1 MPRYLFFLLN
11 LVVAICFLSG
21 CNSTKKDS
29 TSTQKEA
36 ALGRIAERS
45 YLVATPSK
53 NFDENKSYKL
63 LVAFHGSGQI
73 AKNFQTMVSLEAAS
87 DNYIVVYPQSEVEE
101 WNEGCNCNKPHRLGI
116 DDLGFVENVIADV
129 KSKYNIIDNELYAVG
144 FSQGG
149 LFAQNVMCNSQLQFK
164 AIASVASPM
173 SVHLS
178 QVCNIKKNTNYMMVH
193 GRADMVLPY
202 RGLADKNFGLI
213 PSESAIAIIA
223 KENNIFTDVK
233 LETVGDLS
241 KHIYKNE
248 LHTNQLIGIAGGG
261 HRWSFDSFDT
271 TSEILGFFDSVSKTK
286 IDSQSKMYRVDKNNK
301 KDVHVRSM
309 GLEHSGPAIILLSGF
324 NQNYHSDSAWF
335 SLLQPL
341 IAKTHRVHA
350 IERFGNGFSSMVAE
364 PSYASFAPA
373 LDKTLGML
381 NEEEFIIVSFSSAN
395 ILAHLWQSLPRSEVE
410 GHLKGMVWIDPDI
423 LLPHAINLYQN
434 WPVSWYREKGDV
446 LLEHIQQGNWTKKT
460 HDKIANERIAASALI
475 SDSNKDVMDWQYFD
489 LISQSRSDIDKQV
502 SRAKEIVNYYNDLAI
517 VEGNGIST
525 DVPITVIDTDFES
538 FDIANADAS
547 DVDSLLLW
555 QQEGSQW
562 SQFISENSGG
572 QYLPL
577 LNSHH
582 MAVFQHPEEVIK
594 AISYLSHQ

>member
-1 MPRYLFFLLN
+1 MPRYTYFLLN
-11 LVVAICFLSG
+11 LVIAIGLLSG
-21 CNSTKKDS
+21 CNSTDKDS
-29 TSTQKEA
+29 ASINEEA
-36 ALGRIAERS
+36 ALGRVAERS

-63 LVAFHGSGQI
+63 LIAFHGSGQI
-73 AKNFQTMVSLEAAS
+73 AKDFRDMVSIESSS
-87 DNYIVVYPQSEVEE
+87 DNYIVVYPQSKVEE

-116 DDLGFVENVIADV
+116 DDLGFIEDVIADV
-129 KSKYNIIDNELYAVG
+129 RSSYNIIDNELYAVG

-149 LFAQNVMCNSQLQFK
+149 LFAQNVMCNSKLQFK

-173 SVHLS
+173 SVRLS
-178 QVCNIKKNTNYMMVH
+178 EACNIKNNTNYMMVH
-193 GRADMVLPY
+193 GKADQALPY
-202 RGLADKNFGLI
+202 RGLNDKNFGLI
-213 PSESAIAIIA
+213 SSESAIELIA
-223 KENNIFTDVK
+223 KKNDIYADVE
-233 LETVGDLS
+233 LETVGNIS
-241 KHIYKNE
+241 KYIYKNDS
-248 LHTNQLIGIAGGG
+248 HINQLIGIAGGG
-261 HRWSFDSFDT
+261 HRWTFDSFDT
-271 TSEILGFFDSVSKTK
+271 TNEILSFFDSNSKNQM
-286 IDSQSKMYRVDKNNK
+286 DSYSKMYRVDQENNK
-301 KDVHVRSM
+301 DVNVRSM

-350 IERFGNGFSSMVAE
+350 IERFGNGSSSMVAE
-364 PSYASFAPA
+364 PSYASFAPV

-395 ILAHLWQSLPRSEVE
+395 ILAHLWQNLPSSEVE
-410 GHLKGMVWIDPDI
+410 GHLKGMVWVDPDI
-423 LLPHAINLYQN
+423 LLPHSISLYQD

-446 LLEHIQQGNWTKKT
+446 LLEHIQQGNWTEKT
-460 HDKIANERIAASALI
+460 RDKVTNERIAVSELI
-475 SDSNKDVMDWQYFD
+475 SDNNKETMDWQYFD

-502 SRAKEIVNYYNDLAI
+502 NRAKEIINYYDDLAI

-525 DVPITVIDTDFES
+525 DAPITVIDTDFES
-538 FDIANADAS
+538 FDIANADEA

-572 QYLPL
+572 QYVPL
-577 LNSHH
+577 LNSDH

-594 AISYLSHQ
+594 AISYLSNQ

>member
-1 MPRYLFFLLN
+1 MPRYIYSLLKI
-11 LVVAICFLSG
+11 VVAICLLSG
-21 CNSTKKDS
+21 CNSTEKEATETKKD
-29 TSTQKEA
+29 TTLE
-36 ALGRIAERS
+36 RVAERS
-45 YLVATPSK
+45 YLVAKPRS
-53 NFDENKSYKL
+53 NFDANKSYKL

-73 AKNFQTMVSLEAAS
+73 AKNFQTMVSLEASS

-101 WNEGCNCNKPHRLGI
+101 WNEGCNCNKPHRLGV

-129 KSKYNIIDNELYAVG
+129 KSKYNIIENELYAVG

-149 LFAQNVMCNSQLQFK
+149 LFAQNVMCNSKLQFK

-193 GRADMVLPY
+193 GRADLVLPY

-213 PSESAIAIIA
+213 PSESAIEIIA
-223 KENNIFTDVK
+223 KENNIFTDVE
-233 LETVGDLS
+233 LETVGDIS
-241 KHIYKNE
+241 KFVYKNE
-248 LHTNQLIGIAGGG
+248 NHINQLIGIAGGG
-261 HRWSFDSFDT
+261 HRWTFDSFDT
-271 TSEILGFFDSVSKTK
+271 TNEILGFFDSVSKNK
-286 IDSQSKMYRVDKNNK
+286 IDNQSQMYRVDEENQ

-309 GLEHSGPAIILLSGF
+309 GLEHTGPAIILLSGF

-350 IERFGNGFSSMVAE
+350 IERFGNGFSSVVAE
-364 PSYASFAPA
+364 PSYASFAPV
-373 LDKTLGML
+373 LDKALAIL
-381 NEEEFIIVSFSSAN
+381 NEKEFIIVSFSSAN
-395 ILAHLWQSLPRSEVE
+395 ILSHLWQNLPDSAVT
-410 GHLKGMVWIDPDI
+410 GHLKGMLWIDPDI
-423 LLPHAINLYQN
+423 LLPHAVSLYQD
-434 WPVSWYREKGDV
+434 WPVSWYREKGNV
-446 LLEHIQQGNWTKKT
+446 LLEHIQHGNWTEKT
-460 HDKIANERIAASALI
+460 RNKIKNERATASELI
-475 SDSNKDVMDWQYFD
+475 SDDNKKSMDWTYFD
-489 LISQSRSDIDKQV
+489 LISQSRSNIDKQV
-502 SRAKEIVNYYNDLAI
+502 NRAKEIINYYDDLILA
-517 VEGNGIST
+517 EGSSIST

-547 DVDSLLLW
+547 NADSLLLW

-594 AISYLSHQ
+594 AISYLSNQ